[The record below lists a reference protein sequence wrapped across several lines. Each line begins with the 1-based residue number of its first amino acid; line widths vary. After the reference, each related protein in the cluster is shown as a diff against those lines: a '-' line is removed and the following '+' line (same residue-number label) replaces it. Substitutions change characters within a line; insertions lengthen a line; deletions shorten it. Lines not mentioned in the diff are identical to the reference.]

1 MKSKHYIIILIVILI
16 LAGAWW
22 WTSKN
27 KAKDTQAPVQN
38 NEQTQNNQDDS
49 SEEVVAPPA
58 TNILAS
64 TDSIVVTDQGA
75 NSSSVTVDNI
85 NISKPSFVTIIIPGA
100 AGKADQIIG
109 TSGLLTAG
117 AKQDFEVN
125 LKPGIK
131 LNANTDYTA
140 QIYMDDGDKKFDI
153 TKDTKISGPN
163 STTTFSAE

>member
-1 MKSKHYIIILIVILI
+1 MKSKYYIIILIVILI

-38 NEQTQNNQDDS
+38 NEQTQNSQDDS

-85 NISKPSFVTIIIPGA
+85 NISKPSFVAIIIPGA

-125 LKPGIK
+125 LKTGIK

-140 QIYMDDGDKKFDI
+140 QIYMDDGDKKFDMA
-153 TKDTKISGPN
+153 KDTKISGPN